1 MSQLHHSGQFL
12 PSKSSEW
19 KLTVGWDI
27 FMSSVG
33 NKKSRPFLSRS
44 STWRTMMM
52 KMMKVKT
59 MNVQGVKK
67 TNDFWWYLQTLWVF
81 VFFGF
86 AAFEPTTMDWTQLTC
101 WNMSLEPRSFWQNL
115 LSPWSQHEPIGSL
128 GCTNRRGQVSNPF
141 YKWTSFHYRNMDTPF
156 VRE

>member
-59 MNVQGVKK
+59 MNVQGGEKDKWFLMIFANSMGVCFFWFCSIWTNYYGLNPTYMLKHVIRAKK
-67 TNDFWWYLQTLWVF
+67 FLARTFCHPDL
-81 VFFGF
+81 
-86 AAFEPTTMDWTQLTC
+86 
-101 WNMSLEPRSFWQNL
+101 NMNRSAVWA
-115 LSPWSQHEPIGSL
+115 
-128 GCTNRRGQVSNPF
+128 CTNRRGQVSNPF
-141 YKWTSFHYRNMDTPF
+141 YKWTSFHYRTWIPPL
-156 VRE
+156 